1 MTPQERQQ
9 FNDMKAQIA
18 ELLEWKKKK
27 ERQQLTFPIDV
38 ASMQVL
44 NEAFR
49 VTRFDTFYVRDIFFS
64 PTMSSPTVPG
74 QMRFFNN
81 GATQNFR
88 GNTTGTVFTGTFDL
102 TAV

>member
-1 MTPQERQQ
+1 
-9 FNDMKAQIA
+9 MKKQVA
-18 ELLEWKKKK
+18 ELLQWREDKK
-27 ERQQLTFPIDV
+27 RQQLSFPIDV
-38 ASMQVL
+38 ASMQAL

-49 VTRFDTFYVRDIFFS
+49 TTRFDRINITDIYFS
-64 PTMSSPTVPG
+64 ATESSPTVPG

-88 GNTTGTVFTGTFDL
+88 GNTTGSVFTGTFDL